1 MKNFEIEDVKKYMLD
16 LLTDS
21 RYDSFCMY
29 EVRLKTSLDY
39 YISGRLNHNFYIT
52 DVSEE
57 TEDMPDANQEYI
69 YWKDI
74 KKKVFDLIK
83 GKRLPISFRLILMF
97 NQENVIRLIEMN
109 NIPIAPENVGALFY
123 NIYYENGILQVT
135 TGSSVKVFT
144 LDKKLDHLWDD
155 TVEKYYI

>member
-1 MKNFEIEDVKKYMLD
+1 MKNFEIEDVKKYMQD

-21 RYDSFCMY
+21 RYDSFYMY

-144 LDKKLDHLWDD
+144 LDKTLDHLWDD

>member
-1 MKNFEIEDVKKYMLD
+1 MKNFEIEDVKKYMQD
-16 LLTDS
+16 LLTAS
-21 RYDSFCMY
+21 RYDSFYMY

-39 YISGRLNHNFYIT
+39 YISGKLNHKFFIS
-52 DVSEE
+52 DGSEE
-57 TEDMPDANQEYI
+57 KEDMPDANQEYI

-123 NIYYENGILQVT
+123 NIYYENGILQIT

-144 LDKKLDHLWDD
+144 LDKTLEHLWDD

>member
-1 MKNFEIEDVKKYMLD
+1 MKNFEIEDVKKYMQD

-21 RYDSFCMY
+21 RYDSFYMY

-39 YISGRLNHNFYIT
+39 YINGRLNHNFYIT

-144 LDKKLDHLWDD
+144 LDKTLDHLWDD